1 MVTNYDGEQ
10 IEIPQTL
17 PMLPVRDI
25 VVFPYMII
33 PLFVGRDSSIRSVE
47 EALSKTDRLIFLS
60 SQKNIADEQPTPD
73 GIYETGTVAMIM
85 RMRKLPDGRIK
96 ILTQGLCK
104 ARVKK
109 FTQTAPFYEVQ
120 VEQVQEVANEK
131 KAESEALMRTI
142 KEQIERMISLGK
154 VLAPDIMMV
163 LENITEPSRMADLV
177 ASNLGLKV
185 STAQDVLEIHDPFVK
200 LQKINE
206 ILTKE
211 TEVLSIQAKIR
222 SQTKDEISKSQKEY
236 FLREQMKQI
245 KSELG
250 DNDPKAEEINELR
263 EKIMNA
269 KMPANVEQEAM
280 KQLQR
285 LERMHPESSEAS
297 MMRTYIEWMTDTPW
311 GKASVDN
318 LDLDHAMEILDD
330 DHYKLDKIKERIIEF
345 LAVRKLKKDN
355 MKGPILCFSGPPG
368 VGKTSL
374 GKSIAKA
381 LGREFVRI
389 SLGGVK
395 DEAEIRGHRRTY
407 VGALPGRIIQGLK
420 QAGTNNPV
428 FILDELDKMGTDY
441 KGDPSAALLEVLD
454 PEQNYAFRDHY
465 LNVPIDLT
473 NVMFITTCNA
483 LEQIPAPLRDRMEVI
498 QLSGYT
504 QEEKYFI
511 SRKYLIEKQI
521 LENGLTSDQIE
532 FTDAGISAIV
542 ENYTREAG
550 LRNLERLVGTVC
562 RKTARLVAEGKTDTT
577 VIDPTLVAKFLGP
590 AVYSREDEQEKDEVG
605 ISTGLAWTSVGGEI
619 LYVET
624 ATTRGKGGML
634 LTGQLGDVMKESAQ
648 AALGLIRWRAA
659 DFGINSDVLSET
671 DIHVHFP
678 QGAIPKDGPSAGI
691 TMATAMI
698 SRLTGIPVRKDVA
711 MTGEITLTG
720 RVLPIGG
727 LKEKSLAAMRHGI
740 KTIIIP
746 EKNRKD
752 LEEIPE
758 EYRKHLNFV
767 PVKSIDEVLEV
778 ALTEKVFPIEGNLPG
793 AGGETHET
801 RPVKAKKQKPV
812 AAAEPAVAKSS
823 KRAA

>member
-60 SQKNIADEQPTPD
+60 SQKNIADEQPSPD

-109 FTQTAPFYEVQ
+109 FTQTQPFYEVQ
-120 VEQVQEVANEK
+120 VEQIQENNNEK
-131 KAESEALMRTI
+131 RSESEAIMRTI
-142 KEQIERMISLGK
+142 KEQLERVISLGK

-163 LENITEPSRMADLV
+163 LEDIQDPSRMADLV

-185 STAQDVLEIHDPFVK
+185 SQAQDVLETHDPFMK
-200 LQKINE
+200 LQRVNE
-206 ILTKE
+206 ILNKE
-211 TEVLSIQAKIR
+211 LEVLSIQAKIR
-222 SQTKDEISKSQKEY
+222 SQTKDEISKSQKDY

-245 KSELG
+245 KNELG
-250 DNDPKAEEINELR
+250 ENDPKGEEMSELR

-269 KMPANVEQEAM
+269 KMPPSVEQETL

-297 MMRTYIEWMTDTPW
+297 MMRTYVEWMIDTPW
-311 GKASVDN
+311 GKSSQDN

-330 DHYKLDKIKERIIEF
+330 DHYKLDKIKERILEF
-345 LAVRKLKKDN
+345 LAVRKLKSD

-374 GKSIAKA
+374 GKSIARA

-428 FILDELDKMGTDY
+428 FILDELDKMGSDY

-465 LNVPIDLT
+465 LNVAIDLS
-473 NVMFITTCNA
+473 NVMFIATCNQ
-483 LEQIPAPLRDRMEVI
+483 LDQIPGPLRDRMEVI
-498 QLSGYT
+498 NLSGYT
-504 QEEKYFI
+504 QEEKFFI
-511 SRKYLIEKQI
+511 SRRYLIPKQT
-521 LENGLTSDQIE
+521 LENGLKPEQIE
-532 FTDAGISAIV
+532 FTDGGIQAIV

-550 LRNLERLVGTVC
+550 LRNLERLMGTVC
-562 RKTARLVAEGKTDTT
+562 RKTARTVAEGRTEVTK
-577 VIDPTLVAKFLGP
+577 IDAEKVAKFLGP
-590 AVYSREDEQEKDEVG
+590 AVYTREDEQDKDEVG
-605 ISTGLAWTSVGGEI
+605 ITTGLAWTSVGGEI

-624 ATTRGKGGML
+624 TATRGRGGML

-659 DFGINSDVLSET
+659 DFGINHDTLAET
-671 DIHVHFP
+671 DLHVHFP
-678 QGAIPKDGPSAGI
+678 QGGIPKDGPSAGI
-691 TMATAMI
+691 TMATAII

-727 LKEKSLAAMRHGI
+727 LKEKALAAMRHGI
-740 KTIIIP
+740 KTVIIP

-752 LEEIPE
+752 LEEIPD
-758 EYRKHLNFV
+758 EYRKHLTFV

-778 ALTEKVFPIEGNLPG
+778 ALTHKVTPIESTQTI
-793 AGGETHET
+793 GGEVQEN
-801 RPVKAKKQKPV
+801 RPTTKNKKPKPAV
-812 AAAEPAVAKSS
+812 AAEPAVAKAS
-823 KRAA
+823 KRSA